1 MAAMV
6 AAMAVPDC
14 DGVELDVRAS
24 FDGVPVVLHDETLAR
39 VFGRPEA
46 CRLLTASELGAI
58 GVPTL
63 AQILEVVRPPAFVD
77 VELKED
83 VAAAAIAV
91 IEAARGDPPAGV
103 ALSSFDPAILVA
115 CQAVASDWPRWLN
128 ADELDAT
135 VLTTAIGLGC
145 AGVSVRWRALDRDR
159 VANARRSSLLVA
171 AWTVTIATD
180 LARLIELGV
189 DAICLEGEAL

>member
-1 MAAMV
+1 
-6 AAMAVPDC
+6 
-14 DGVELDVRAS
+14 
-24 FDGVPVVLHDETLAR
+24 
-39 VFGRPEA
+39 
-46 CRLLTASELGAI
+46 
-58 GVPTL
+58 
-63 AQILEVVRPPAFVD
+63 
-77 VELKED
+77 
-83 VAAAAIAV
+83 V

-159 VANARRSSLLVA
+159 VANARRSGLLVA